1 MWVMTLRAYQPF
13 GFVVGLALR
22 IKHLPLEDVESSNS
36 SVLSLE
42 LPPQCQL
49 NVLLPLVLPL
59 LVALLL
65 RGPPLIINIAS
76 PPLGT
81 TCPSLT
87 HLTAT
92 SIVFPTPTTLMKM
105 SSPMSDSA
113 ISSSH
118 IVVSP
123 GAS

>member
-1 MWVMTLRAYQPF
+1 MTSKSYQPF

-22 IKHLPLEDVESSNS
+22 IKRLPLEDVESSNS

-65 RGPPLIINIAS
+65 RGPPLTTNIAS
-76 PPLGT
+76 PLLGT
-81 TCPSLT
+81 TCPTLIHQTTTFIVAPTLT
-87 HLTAT
+87 
-92 SIVFPTPTTLMKM
+92 I
-105 SSPMSDSA
+105 PMR
-113 ISSSH
+113 
-118 IVVSP
+118 
-123 GAS
+123 